1 MGLPFPFC
9 TSSPGLSP
17 GADCNQRT
25 MLIQRRADGVDVRAP
40 AKVNLFLEVLAKRP
54 DGYHEIATL
63 MVAVSLFD
71 TLEFVEETSGTIAL
85 HCDDPSLDTG
95 PTNLGNRAAERLRQH
110 TGTQRG
116 ARINLRKRIPLAAG
130 LAGGSSDAAAT
141 LAGLNVLWGLG
152 LKSEALARIGAEIG
166 SDVAFFFATPAA
178 WCTGRG
184 EIVTPVKLARPLDLL
199 LVCPPWGL
207 ATADVYRNVTVP
219 AKPESGDE
227 IRRAAAAGDVEEM
240 GRRLHNRLQPVAEK
254 LCPPMMAWQKRL
266 EQLDPA
272 GTAMSGSGS
281 SLFALTRNRLEAL
294 AIARE
299 LRKPTAQTPSVAA
312 GRMFLVRSCV

>member
-1 MGLPFPFC
+1 
-9 TSSPGLSP
+9 
-17 GADCNQRT
+17 

-63 MVAVSLFD
+63 MAAVSLYD
-71 TLEFVEETSGTIAL
+71 TLEFAEEPSGAIEL
-85 HCDDPSLDTG
+85 RCDDPNLDIG
-95 PTNLGNRAAERLRQH
+95 PANLVSRAAEQLRQH
-110 TGTQRG
+110 TGGRCG

-152 LKSEALARIGAEIG
+152 LKSADLAQIGAAIG

-184 EIVTPVKLARPLDLL
+184 EIVTPIKVARPLDLL
-199 LVCPPWGL
+199 LVCPPLGL

-219 AKPESGDE
+219 KQLESGDE
-227 IRRAAAAGDVEEM
+227 IRRAVAAGDVNEI
-240 GRRLHNRLQPVAEK
+240 GRRLHNRLQPAAEK
-254 LCPPMMAWQKRL
+254 LSPPIAAWQKRL
-266 EQLDPA
+266 EQLHPA

-281 SLFALTRNRLEAL
+281 SLFALARNRLEAL

-299 LRKPTAQTPSVAA
+299 LRKAHGCESV
-312 GRMFLVRSCV
+312 GLRMFLVRSCV